1 MEFKAAYVLLG
12 EQHQHI
18 EGATMLRITV
28 NNLSDIT
35 IFQCAGEI
43 TFPGADTLRI
53 VVLQQTCIRIAVL
66 DLAEIK
72 AIDAAGLGLLVSLRT
87 WARTTGTKLKLMNLT
102 PRVEDLFEI
111 TNLRSAFEICSVRD
125 MLDLLCRAFHQS
137 QTLGVEA
144 VTERPARSERD
155 WVPSG
160 ARLCTQLHRG
170 ASEKIG

>member
-66 DLAEIK
+66 DLAEIN

-125 MLDLLCRAFHQS
+125 MLDLLCRAFQQS